1 MRTIESNMTQQ
12 DRQLHKKLL
21 AHHTQE
27 THSQASKEVHRDSVI
42 MEGLIQAGQTSM
54 AKMEQKSRHIHSMVK
69 MEVVLPGT
77 GDMVNI
83 AMKIGKK
90 ARKMMVDTTTT
101 TRTEEIG
108 TIEKENTTKR
118 LVSNARIISSM
129 ATGMT
134 LHILNTNK
142 HDSNMKDSKIR
153 NSDRDMEEILQGKY
167 QHPSCSCTS
176 LVVLSF

>member
-83 AMKIGKK
+83 AMKIGRK
-90 ARKMMVDTTTT
+90 ARRMMVDTTTT
-101 TRTEEIG
+101 TRTEEAKIIHS
-108 TIEKENTTKR
+108 TESRQKELVTLIEGKVIFIHQVVKNTKDKR
-118 LVSNARIISSM
+118 LVWVD
-129 ATGMT
+129 
-134 LHILNTNK
+134 H
-142 HDSNMKDSKIR
+142 
-153 NSDRDMEEILQGKY
+153 Q
-167 QHPSCSCTS
+167 
-176 LVVLSF
+176 